1 MVVLRF
7 SDEKVWRDCCDL
19 AHMRRRWGST
29 RTRQIS
35 HRLQQLD
42 AMTSLADLDFLPL
55 NCQAIDGRV
64 EVDVDD
70 DLVLV
75 LDPSEPRQPDDLM
88 VTVIVRAV
96 VTRGRKVAR

>member
-7 SDEKVWRDCCDL
+7 NDDNVWRDCCDL
-19 AHMRRRWGST
+19 AQMRRRWGAE

-42 AMTSLADLDFLPL
+42 AMTSLTDLDFLPL
-55 NCQAIDGRV
+55 DSRTFDSRV

-70 DLVLV
+70 ELVLV
-75 LDPSEPRQPDDLM
+75 LDLPKPPRQGDLM
-88 VTVIVRAV
+88 ATVVVRSLMV
-96 VTRGRKVAR
+96 RSRKAT

>member
-1 MVVLRF
+1 MIVLRF
-7 SDEKVWRDCCDL
+7 GDETVWRDCCDP
-19 AHMRRRWGST
+19 AHMRRRWGVA

-42 AMTSLADLDFLPL
+42 AMTSLADLDFLPID
-55 NCQAIDGRV
+55 CRTVDGRV

-75 LDPSEPRQPDDLM
+75 LDPPEPPQPADLM
-88 VTVIVRAV
+88 ATVIIRALM
-96 VTRGRKVAR
+96 ARATKSAR

>member
-7 SDEKVWRDCCDL
+7 NDESVWRDCCDP
-19 AHMRRRWGST
+19 AHMRRRWGAA

-35 HRLQQLD
+35 HRLQQID

-55 NCQAIDGRV
+55 DCRTVDGRV
-64 EVDVDD
+64 EVDVDE

-75 LDPSEPRQPDDLM
+75 LEQETPQQGDLM
-88 VTVIVRAV
+88 TTVFIRALA
-96 VTRGRKVAR
+96 TRSRKTAR